1 MIRPSRLGSS
11 PTSLPS
17 ALPNLFFI
25 MYTQDQLKQQV
36 AAAAI
41 DFILPKLSADTILGI
56 GTGST
61 VDMFIDALA
70 QHKGAFKAA
79 ASSSERSTLRLQ
91 QHGIE
96 VLDLNQIQS
105 MDWYIDGA
113 DEIDGQLNMTKG
125 GGGALTREKIVAS
138 VAQHFLCIV
147 DDSKVV
153 QQLGA
158 FPLPIEV
165 IPMARQSVTR
175 RLEQLGGTV
184 KWRADFV
191 TDNGNDIIDV
201 HGLAIT
207 EPAQFES
214 KINDIPGV
222 VCCGLFAL
230 TGASVALVA
239 TQNGVTTMS

>member
-1 MIRPSRLGSS
+1 
-11 PTSLPS
+11 
-17 ALPNLFFI
+17 
-25 MYTQDQLKQQV
+25 MYSQDQLKQQV

-41 DFILPKLSADTILGI
+41 EFILPKLSPDTILGI

-61 VDMFIDALA
+61 VDLFIDALA
-70 QHKGAFKAA
+70 AHKGAFKAA
-79 ASSSERSTLRLQ
+79 ASSSERSSLRLQ
-91 QHGIE
+91 QHGIQ

-113 DEIDGQLNMTKG
+113 DEIDAQLNMTKG

-138 VAQHFLCIV
+138 VAEHFLCIV

-153 QQLGA
+153 DQLGA

-165 IPMARQSVTR
+165 IPMARQAVSR
-175 RLEQLGGTV
+175 RLEQLGGKV
-184 KWRADFV
+184 VWRADFV

-201 HGLAIT
+201 HGLQIT
-207 EPAQFES
+207 EPKQFES
-214 KINDIPGV
+214 LVNDIPGV

-230 TGASVALVA
+230 SGATVALVA

>member
-1 MIRPSRLGSS
+1 
-11 PTSLPS
+11 
-17 ALPNLFFI
+17 

-41 DFILPKLSADTILGI
+41 DFILPKLQADTILGI

-61 VDMFIDALA
+61 VDLLIDALA
-70 QHKGAFKAA
+70 EHKDKFKAA
-79 ASSSERSTLRLQ
+79 ASSSERSTQRLQ
-91 QHGIE
+91 QHGIT
-96 VLDLNQIQS
+96 VLDLNQVAS

-113 DEIDGQLNMTKG
+113 DEIDAQLNMTKG

-147 DDSKVV
+147 DESKVV
-153 QQLGA
+153 AQLGA

-165 IPMARQSVTR
+165 IPMARQVVTR
-175 RLEQLGGTV
+175 RLEQLGGQV
-184 KWRADFV
+184 KWRSGFV

-201 HGLAIT
+201 HGLTIT
-207 EPAQFES
+207 DPAQLES
-214 KINDIPGV
+214 QINDIPGV

-230 TGASVALVA
+230 SGASVALVA
-239 TQNGVTTMS
+239 GQQGVTTMS

>member
-1 MIRPSRLGSS
+1 
-11 PTSLPS
+11 
-17 ALPNLFFI
+17 
-25 MYTQDQLKQQV
+25 MYSQDQLKQQV

-41 DFILPKLSADTILGI
+41 EFILPKLSAETILGI

-61 VDMFIDALA
+61 VDLFIDALA

-79 ASSSERSTLRLQ
+79 ASSSERSTQRLQ
-91 QHGIE
+91 KHGIE

-138 VAQHFLCIV
+138 VAQNFLCIV
-147 DDSKVV
+147 DDTKVV
-153 QQLGA
+153 EQLGA

-165 IPMARQSVTR
+165 IPMARQAVTR
-175 RLEQLGGTV
+175 RLEQLGGEV
-184 KWRADFV
+184 KWRTDFI
-191 TDNGNDIIDV
+191 TDNGNEIIDV
-201 HGLAIT
+201 HGLKIA

-214 KINDIPGV
+214 QINDIPGV

-230 TGASVALVA
+230 SGATVALVA
-239 TQNGVTTMS
+239 TQKGVTTLS

>member
-1 MIRPSRLGSS
+1 MC
-11 PTSLPS
+11 LPS
-17 ALPNLFFI
+17 VSSKLLT
-25 MYTQDQLKQQV
+25 MYSQDQLKQQV

-41 DFILPKLSADTILGI
+41 EFILPKLSTETILGI

-61 VDMFIDALA
+61 VDLFIDALA

-79 ASSSERSTLRLQ
+79 ASSSERSTQRLQ
-91 QHGIE
+91 KHGIE

-138 VAQHFLCIV
+138 VAQNFLCIV
-147 DDSKVV
+147 DDTKVV
-153 QQLGA
+153 EQLGA

-165 IPMARQSVTR
+165 IPMARQAVTR
-175 RLEQLGGTV
+175 RLELLGGEV
-184 KWRADFV
+184 KWRADFI
-191 TDNGNDIIDV
+191 TDNGNEIIDV
-201 HGLAIT
+201 HGLKIA

-214 KINDIPGV
+214 QINDIPGV

-230 TGASVALVA
+230 SGATVALVA
-239 TQNGVTTMS
+239 TQKGVTTLS

>member
-1 MIRPSRLGSS
+1 
-11 PTSLPS
+11 
-17 ALPNLFFI
+17 
-25 MYTQDQLKQQV
+25 MYSQDQLKQQV

-41 DFILPKLSADTILGI
+41 EFILPKLSAETILGI

-61 VDMFIDALA
+61 VDLFIDALA

-79 ASSSERSTLRLQ
+79 ASSSDRSTQRLQ
-91 QHGIE
+91 KHGIE

-138 VAQHFLCIV
+138 VAQNFLCIV
-147 DDSKVV
+147 DDTKVV
-153 QQLGA
+153 EQLGA

-165 IPMARQSVTR
+165 IPMARQAVTR
-175 RLEQLGGTV
+175 RLEQLGGEV
-184 KWRADFV
+184 KWRKDFI
-191 TDNGNDIIDV
+191 TDNGNEIIDV
-201 HGLAIT
+201 HGLKIA
-207 EPAQFES
+207 EPALFES
-214 KINDIPGV
+214 QINDIPGV

-230 TGASVALVA
+230 SGATVALVA
-239 TQNGVTTMS
+239 TQKGVTTLS

>member
-1 MIRPSRLGSS
+1 MC
-11 PTSLPS
+11 LPS
-17 ALPNLFFI
+17 VSSKLLT
-25 MYTQDQLKQQV
+25 MYSQDQLKQQV

-41 DFILPKLSADTILGI
+41 EFILPKLSAETILGI

-61 VDMFIDALA
+61 VDLFIDALA

-79 ASSSERSTLRLQ
+79 ASSSERSTQRLRK
-91 QHGIE
+91 HGIE

-138 VAQHFLCIV
+138 VAQNFLCIV
-147 DDSKVV
+147 DDTKVV
-153 QQLGA
+153 EQLGA

-165 IPMARQSVTR
+165 IPMARQAVTR
-175 RLEQLGGTV
+175 RLEQLGGEV
-184 KWRADFV
+184 KWRTDFI
-191 TDNGNDIIDV
+191 TDNGNEIIDV
-201 HGLAIT
+201 HGLKIA

-214 KINDIPGV
+214 QLNDIPGV

-230 TGASVALVA
+230 SGATVALVA
-239 TQNGVTTMS
+239 TQKGVTTLS

>member
-1 MIRPSRLGSS
+1 MC
-11 PTSLPS
+11 LPS
-17 ALPNLFFI
+17 VSSKLLT
-25 MYTQDQLKQQV
+25 MYSQDQLKQQV

-41 DFILPKLSADTILGI
+41 EFILPKLSAETILGI

-61 VDMFIDALA
+61 VDLFIDALA

-79 ASSSERSTLRLQ
+79 ASSSERSTQRLQ
-91 QHGIE
+91 NHGIE

-138 VAQHFLCIV
+138 VAQNFLCIV
-147 DDSKVV
+147 DDTKVV
-153 QQLGA
+153 EQLGA

-165 IPMARQSVTR
+165 IPMARQAVTR
-175 RLEQLGGTV
+175 RLEQLGGEV
-184 KWRADFV
+184 KWRTDFI
-191 TDNGNDIIDV
+191 TDNGNEIIDV
-201 HGLAIT
+201 HGLKIA

-214 KINDIPGV
+214 QINDIPGV

-230 TGASVALVA
+230 SGATVALVA
-239 TQNGVTTMS
+239 TQKGVTTLS

>member
-1 MIRPSRLGSS
+1 MC
-11 PTSLPS
+11 LPS
-17 ALPNLFFI
+17 VSSKLLT
-25 MYTQDQLKQQV
+25 MYSQDQLKQQV

-41 DFILPKLSADTILGI
+41 EFILPKLSAETILGI

-61 VDMFIDALA
+61 VDLFIDALA

-79 ASSSERSTLRLQ
+79 ASSSERSTQRLQ
-91 QHGIE
+91 KHGIE

-138 VAQHFLCIV
+138 VAQNFLCIV
-147 DDSKVV
+147 DDTKVV
-153 QQLGA
+153 EQLGA

-165 IPMARQSVTR
+165 IPMARQAVTR
-175 RLEQLGGTV
+175 RLELLGGEV
-184 KWRADFV
+184 KWRADFI
-191 TDNGNDIIDV
+191 TDNGNEIIDV
-201 HGLAIT
+201 HSLKIA

-214 KINDIPGV
+214 QINDIPGV

-230 TGASVALVA
+230 SGATVALVA
-239 TQNGVTTMS
+239 TQKGVTTLS

>member
-1 MIRPSRLGSS
+1 
-11 PTSLPS
+11 
-17 ALPNLFFI
+17 
-25 MYTQDQLKQQV
+25 MYSQDQLKQQV

-41 DFILPKLSADTILGI
+41 EFILPKLSAETILGI

-61 VDMFIDALA
+61 VDLFIDALA

-79 ASSSERSTLRLQ
+79 ASSSERSTQRLQ
-91 QHGIE
+91 NHGIE

-138 VAQHFLCIV
+138 VAQNFLCIV
-147 DDSKVV
+147 DDTKVV
-153 QQLGA
+153 EQLGA

-165 IPMARQSVTR
+165 IPMARQAVTR
-175 RLEQLGGTV
+175 RLEQLGGEV
-184 KWRADFV
+184 KWRTDFI
-191 TDNGNDIIDV
+191 TDNGNEIIDV
-201 HGLAIT
+201 HGLKIA

-214 KINDIPGV
+214 QINDIPGV

-230 TGASVALVA
+230 SGATVALVA
-239 TQNGVTTMS
+239 TQKGVTTLS

>member
-1 MIRPSRLGSS
+1 
-11 PTSLPS
+11 
-17 ALPNLFFI
+17 
-25 MYTQDQLKQQV
+25 MYSQDQLKQQV

-41 DFILPKLSADTILGI
+41 EFILPKLSAETILGI

-61 VDMFIDALA
+61 VDLFIDALA

-79 ASSSERSTLRLQ
+79 ASSSERSTQRLQ
-91 QHGIE
+91 KHGIE

-138 VAQHFLCIV
+138 VAQNFLCIV
-147 DDSKVV
+147 DDTKVV
-153 QQLGA
+153 EQLGA

-165 IPMARQSVTR
+165 IPMARQAVTR
-175 RLEQLGGTV
+175 RLEQLGGEV
-184 KWRADFV
+184 KWRTDFI
-191 TDNGNDIIDV
+191 TDNGNEIIDV
-201 HGLAIT
+201 HGLKIA
-207 EPAQFES
+207 EPALFES
-214 KINDIPGV
+214 QVNDIPGV

-230 TGASVALVA
+230 SGATVALVA
-239 TQNGVTTMS
+239 TQKGVTTLS